1 MKIGIMTDSSA
12 YLTPAQIKK
21 HHIKVLPLTIL
32 WGAQTYYDMKTIGFE
47 EFYDKLATAKVLP
60 TTSQPSIGTVQKAS
74 DEFVEQGYTDG
85 LLFTLSSG
93 ISGFYNSV
101 CAYAKQETRLSIHP
115 VDAKITCAG
124 LASQVLLAARLAE
137 AGASVAEIIAK
148 TDDLRSTTRV
158 RFMVDDL
165 GHLKRTG
172 RLSNAA
178 SFIGGVLRIK
188 PILDIHIQG
197 DGKIVAIAKERQ
209 TKRALR
215 HIINDVAKDV
225 AAHDYP
231 IQASIFH
238 ADDPASEEKWCQ
250 AFKAALPDLRYEK
263 SIVGPAIGVHVGQ
276 HCMSIIWSKD
286 INSYFK

>member
-12 YLTPAQIKK
+12 YLTPEQIEE
-21 HHIKVLPLTIL
+21 HHIKVLPLPIL
-32 WGAQTYYDMKTIGFE
+32 WGDKTYYDLKTIGFE
-47 EFYDKLATAKVLP
+47 EFYEKLATAKVLP
-60 TTSQPSIGTVQKAS
+60 TTSQPSTGEVQQAI
-74 DEFVEQGYTDG
+74 DEFVDEGYTDVFI
-85 LLFTLSSG
+85 FTLSSG
-93 ISGFYNSV
+93 ISGYYNSV
-101 CAYAKQETRLSIHP
+101 CSYAEQEKRLQIHP

-137 AGASVAEIIAK
+137 AGASVDEIIAK

-209 TKRALR
+209 AKRALR
-215 HIINDVAKDV
+215 HIVKNVAQDVAQ
-225 AAHDYP
+225 HDYP

-238 ADDPASEEKWCQ
+238 ADDPKREEKWCQ
-250 AFKAALPDLRYEK
+250 AFAEALPNLRYEK

-276 HCMSIIWSKD
+276 HCMSIIWSRD
-286 INSYFK
+286 INSYFD